1 MPTTVTVP
9 MISVVEAGLL
19 TAITT
24 GGFLQKCLAPST
36 HYQYWPAAILVQNT
50 SRNPIGI
57 GNCIITDVTTGGCA
71 FDGLVPQYHLR
82 QATLSITLTL
92 FPTTLAVKEGLVP
105 ESGVSIK
112 TL

>member
-1 MPTTVTVP
+1 

-19 TAITT
+19 TAITM

-36 HYQYWPAAILVQNT
+36 HYLYWPAAILVQNT

-71 FDGLVPQYHLR
+71 LTGLLQYHLR
-82 QATLSITLTL
+82 WATLSITLTL

-112 TL
+112 IPLDIPDVLF